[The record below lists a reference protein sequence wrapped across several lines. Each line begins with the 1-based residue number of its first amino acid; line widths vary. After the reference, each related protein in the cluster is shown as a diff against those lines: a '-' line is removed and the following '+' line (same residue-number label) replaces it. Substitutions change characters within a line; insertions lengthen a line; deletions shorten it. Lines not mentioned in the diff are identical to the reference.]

1 MFTINDHISDNSI
14 QIKIKFTFTVY
25 EYITAYEYILL
36 SNLIYIYIYIYI
48 TYIIYI
54 RSSFDLSCTD
64 ELPKSETAAVYKL
77 IVYVYTYTYTF
88 VFFVYCNIAATH
100 THAVHTDFTFTKS
113 FPAGFTWSLTLVETA
128 YPNLNIIQVIN

>member
-1 MFTINDHISDNSI
+1 MNISYYPI
-14 QIKIKFTFTVY
+14 W
-25 EYITAYEYILL
+25 
-36 SNLIYIYIYIYI
+36 YIYIYI

-64 ELPKSETAAVYKL
+64 ELPKSETAAVYRL

-128 YPNLNIIQVIN
+128 YQNLNIIQVIN

>member
-1 MFTINDHISDNSI
+1 MNISYYPI
-14 QIKIKFTFTVY
+14 WCIY
-25 EYITAYEYILL
+25 
-36 SNLIYIYIYIYI
+36 IYIYIYIYI

-64 ELPKSETAAVYKL
+64 ELPKSETAAVYRL
-77 IVYVYTYTYTF
+77 IVYVYTYTF

-128 YPNLNIIQVIN
+128 YQNLNIIQVIN